1 MFWMGS
7 CDSSVSEKSDYLCLL
22 QTCEKLV
29 LTWQR
34 LESRDDIQ
42 NI

>member
-7 CDSSVSEKSDYLCLL
+7 CDSSVSDKPGYLCLL
-22 QTCEKLV
+22 QTWEKLV